1 MLIITNISIWLYRKR
16 KLSNIGFED
25 NPIRGH
31 VKLAHKGA

>member
-1 MLIITNISIWLYRKR
+1 MKQVIWLYRKR
-16 KLSNIGFED
+16 KLSNFDFED